1 MTPPIRVVIADDHHI
16 VRRGLRALLERQHG
30 IRVIGEATDGREA
43 LAAVQR
49 LRPHVLILDL
59 MMPGTNGLEVAR
71 LLAASASPTRVVILT
86 MYAHEDYLVEAL
98 RANVAGY
105 VLKGADSA
113 DLVKAIRAAAAG
125 RRFLSA
131 PLEIPVR
138 ADAGSLGLGEDAY
151 TRLTARE
158 REVLRLLAEGA
169 RNADV
174 SARLGIRPRTAE
186 THRTNL
192 MRKLNLHSQSD
203 LIRYAMQRGIIGPGY
218 GGLTTSPPVG

>member
-1 MTPPIRVVIADDHHI
+1 MTPAIRVVIADDHHI

-30 IRVIGEATDGREA
+30 IKVIGEATDGQEA
-43 LAAVQR
+43 LAAVER

-59 MMPGTNGLEVAR
+59 MMPDTNGLEVAR
-71 LLAASASPTRVVILT
+71 ELAEKASPTRIVVLT
-86 MYAHEDYLVEAL
+86 MYGHEDYLAEAL

-125 RRFLSA
+125 RRYLSA
-131 PLEIPVR
+131 PLEMPAR
-138 ADAGSLGLGEDAY
+138 ADAAGPGVDAY

-169 RNADV
+169 RNPDV

-192 MRKLNLHSQSD
+192 MRKLNLHSQTD

-218 GGLTTSPPVG
+218 GGARASPPMI

>member
-1 MTPPIRVVIADDHHI
+1 MTPAIRVVIADDHHI

-30 IRVIGEATDGREA
+30 IKVIGEATDGQEA
-43 LAAVQR
+43 LAAVER
-49 LRPHVLILDL
+49 LRPHVLVLDL
-59 MMPGTNGLEVAR
+59 MMPGANGLEVAR
-71 LLAASASPTRVVILT
+71 QLADKASPTRIVILT
-86 MYAHEDYLVEAL
+86 MYGHEDYLVEAL

-125 RRFLSA
+125 RRYLSA
-131 PLEIPVR
+131 PLEMPVR
-138 ADAGSLGLGEDAY
+138 ADTGAPGPGIDAY

-169 RNADV
+169 RNPDV

-218 GGLTTSPPVG
+218 GGAKASSPIG